1 MNQEIT
7 FSSSAFIPLKSGMF
21 SLSVVRLL
29 LSQVGN
35 QRYYLSRVSQALDCG
50 GSYFFSL
57 GRPQSTLFGRNAIIG
72 SIEITLGPRLLSL
85 LKLTGSSASG
95 LLATASPIQ
104 VNHPT
109 FSNYDSLLRDRRR
122 YQSSSN
128 LLTLPSKLGFSLHY
142 ILDFNKFLIGLFNML
157 TSLSHLAN
165 YA

>member
-1 MNQEIT
+1 MALVSYVAATMNQEIT

-72 SIEITLGPRLLSL
+72 SIEITLRSPASLVAEIDRIIRLRI
-85 LKLTGSSASG
+85 ASYR
-95 LLATASPIQ
+95 
-104 VNHPT
+104 
-109 FSNYDSLLRDRRR
+109 FSNPGESSDLL
-122 YQSSSN
+122 Q
-128 LLTLPSKLGFSLHY
+128 L
-142 ILDFNKFLIGLFNML
+142 
-157 TSLSHLAN
+157 
-165 YA
+165 